1 MLVFEAITEKSRDL
15 TNHLLDHS
23 KTYPKFS
30 FKEAETVKESSQA
43 QNLRYKIFKKELK
56 VTTKLKGQVIKREFD
71 QYDENATHII
81 VKAKSTPLSLEK
93 VVGVY
98 RVIKYSSTS
107 QLDNCYTS
115 NSMCF
120 NLDLFKKNIGY
131 SNFLELGRTCIHP
144 AYRKSGVLKLLWKGL
159 YKYIMQEKI
168 DVLLGCASFWTI
180 EPDEIMPQLS
190 YLKQNYLMDKKIM
203 VTPRDNISL
212 TVDKLSKCKMYDD
225 FNLHGTE
232 RSIFKSLPSL
242 IKAYINV
249 GSKFGDGAVIDYE
262 FRSIDVFTYVDI
274 NSIDDRVKRY
284 YAK

>member
-1 MLVFEAITEKSRDL
+1 
-15 TNHLLDHS
+15 
-23 KTYPKFS
+23 
-30 FKEAETVKESSQA
+30 
-43 QNLRYKIFKKELK
+43 
-56 VTTKLKGQVIKREFD
+56 
-71 QYDENATHII
+71 
-81 VKAKSTPLSLEK
+81 
-93 VVGVY
+93 
-98 RVIKYSSTS
+98 
-107 QLDNCYTS
+107 
-115 NSMCF
+115 
-120 NLDLFKKNIGY
+120 
-131 SNFLELGRTCIHP
+131 
-144 AYRKSGVLKLLWKGL
+144 
-159 YKYIMQEKI
+159 
-168 DVLLGCASFWTI
+168 
-180 EPDEIMPQLS
+180 
-190 YLKQNYLMDKKIM
+190 MDKKIM